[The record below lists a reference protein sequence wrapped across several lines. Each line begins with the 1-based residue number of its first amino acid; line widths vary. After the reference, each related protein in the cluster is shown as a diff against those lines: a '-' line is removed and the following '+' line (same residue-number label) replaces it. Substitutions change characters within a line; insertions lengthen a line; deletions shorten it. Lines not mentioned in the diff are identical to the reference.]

1 MRYYITK
8 HDPLKKR
15 KFDLHLVFIQ
25 SHMRYYITKHDRNFD
40 LHLVFIPS
48 HMIYY
53 ITKHDQLKKLGQIKI
68 TASHMVSN
76 FELALS

>member
-8 HDPLKKR
+8 HDPLKKH

-25 SHMRYYITKHDRNFD
+25 SHM
-40 LHLVFIPS
+40 
-48 HMIYY
+48 IYY
-53 ITKHDQLKKLGQIKI
+53 IPKHEQLKKLGQIKI
-68 TASHMVSN
+68 TASHLVSN